1 MARRPLPTLVVFED
15 ENVPTLDPLHHLHA
29 AWDIFAGTGT
39 LADLLPFIYPKTALA
54 YLSRPEVASV
64 YETTPYATSR
74 GIAPVADADR
84 WPGAYLFINGRV
96 LDPWALRDAIP
107 LKGED
112 EVFLNDA
119 GELVSA
125 RLTLTAPVNGDIA
138 TIRTL
143 IHDMP
148 VTQVSLR
155 LASGLWDIMAFNSD
169 RIVSDARHADLGT
182 QVGKVANTTTLLE
195 RKRIFIGEDSSI
207 EPGVVLDARQGPIII
222 ADNVT
227 VGANSVIRGPVFLD
241 DGVVVKPL
249 SRIGAGTSIG
259 RTCRVGGEIGESIM
273 LPFSNK
279 QHDGHL
285 GHAVV
290 GSWCNLGAGTTNS
303 DLKNSYGTVSVTV
316 NGERRDTGQQFVGCL
331 LGDHVKTGIGMML
344 TTGAVIGPVTSIF
357 GVGPVPATL
366 PPFTWYNASDQS
378 AEPYDLEKAFTVIER
393 VMARR
398 EQQPTAGLR
407 EALRGVSAG
416 TYPKKCR
423 VDNSR

>member
-1 MARRPLPTLVVFED
+1 M
-15 ENVPTLDPLHHLHA
+15 
-29 AWDIFAGTGT
+29 
-39 LADLLPFIYPKTALA
+39 
-54 YLSRPEVASV
+54 
-64 YETTPYATSR
+64 
-74 GIAPVADADR
+74 
-84 WPGAYLFINGRV
+84 
-96 LDPWALRDAIP
+96 LDPWALRETIP
-107 LKGED
+107 LKGDD

-119 GELVSA
+119 GDLVAA
-125 RLTLTAPVNGDIA
+125 RLEITAPMTGDIA
-138 TIRTL
+138 TLRTL
-143 IHDMP
+143 IHNIP
-148 VTQVSLR
+148 VTQVPLR
-155 LASGLWDIMAFNSD
+155 LAGGLWDIMASNSD
-169 RIVSDARHADLGT
+169 RIVADAQHADLGT
-182 QVGKVANTTTLLE
+182 HVGKVENGATLLE
-195 RKRIFIGEDSSI
+195 RKRIFIGEESSI

-241 DGVVVKPL
+241 DGVVAKPL
-249 SRIGAGTSIG
+249 TRISAGTSIG

-331 LGDHVKTGIGMML
+331 LGDHVKTGIGTML
-344 TTGAVIGPVTSIF
+344 TTGTIIGPVTNVY
-357 GVGPVPATL
+357 GVGLVPTVL
-366 PPFTWYNASDQS
+366 PPFTWYNASD
-378 AEPYDLEKAFTVIER
+378 ETTTPYDLEKAFTVIER

-398 EQQPTAGLR
+398 NQQPTAGLR
-407 EALRGVSAG
+407 EALRGVAAG
-416 TYPKKCR
+416 THPKKRR